1 MTSRI
6 LLVTT
11 NFWPEP
17 TGSAVYAT
25 DLANSLN
32 ENGFEVTILTSL
44 PHYPWW
50 RVPAEFAHLGEG
62 ESTYNGVR
70 VVRAKHLVPPTMNAI
85 QRMRFELSLWW
96 NLRRVS
102 KRFEAGKFDAVIAYI
117 PTVAA
122 GIIGKKLATKFR
134 IPYGL
139 IIQDLSGAGAKQS
152 GIKGGALISFV
163 AKAVEG
169 RALFAADS
177 IAVVSPAMPDVL
189 VGLGVNRGQIT
200 QILNYSANLIEYVD
214 RSEARERFGWSPDAF
229 IVLHTGNMGAKQD
242 LENVVNAAVELSTHA
257 EIQFYL
263 VGHGNQEAKL
273 TLLCSNL
280 ENINVLSAV
289 SDADYSAVLAAADLL
304 LVNERATQMEMSL
317 PSKLTS
323 YLFSRRPVLAA
334 VPRGGATWKFL
345 EGFAVL
351 VEAGKPSELAKAIV
365 EIKGNP
371 NERIRLSGVGLDFA
385 QKNLSVESGRK
396 NYLNWVRKLLTVS
409 V

>member
-25 DLANSLN
+25 DLANTLN
-32 ENGFEVTILTSL
+32 GNGFEVTILTSL

-102 KRFEAGKFDAVIAYI
+102 KRFEAGEFDAVIAYI

-257 EIQFYL
+257 EIQFC
-263 VGHGNQEAKL
+263 
-273 TLLCSNL
+273 LLYT
-280 ENINVLSAV
+280 
-289 SDADYSAVLAAADLL
+289 SDAAD
-304 LVNERATQMEMSL
+304 E
-317 PSKLTS
+317 
-323 YLFSRRPVLAA
+323 
-334 VPRGGATWKFL
+334 
-345 EGFAVL
+345 
-351 VEAGKPSELAKAIV
+351 
-365 EIKGNP
+365 
-371 NERIRLSGVGLDFA
+371 
-385 QKNLSVESGRK
+385 
-396 NYLNWVRKLLTVS
+396 
-409 V
+409 